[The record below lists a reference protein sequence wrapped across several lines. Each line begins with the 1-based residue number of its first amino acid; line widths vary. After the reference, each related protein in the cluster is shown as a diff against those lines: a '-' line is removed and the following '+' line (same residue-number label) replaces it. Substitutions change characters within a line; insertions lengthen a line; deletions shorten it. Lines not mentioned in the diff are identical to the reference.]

1 MAQSD
6 QRGGAGQARVV
17 NPAVIEE
24 FLSGVGL
31 FKSCDA
37 AVVAK
42 VSAHAEVLEYPRGA
56 VILRA
61 GAPADGMVVLMR
73 GRASHAMVSAST
85 GAVTTLDA
93 VLPGDHSGDVA
104 TALRASQ
111 PYSLLADEPSVVLRL
126 RAEIVDTLTAKVPQ
140 FSLNLARRL
149 ASRNVALSMASR
161 RAPSSASDPP
171 APAAA
176 LAQGA
181 VRFVEVSDY
190 EPTASVIQLVPSKLV
205 LSHRLLPLSSRGNAI
220 TVGMVSPRDEAA
232 IAELRRVL
240 RSVDLEVVAISQ
252 DDFALAVQRFRLE
265 GTPRGE
271 AARGARVDP
280 DSLQFDVV
288 DQERDADK
296 AVRVVGDEVVR
307 AVNRILAGALQREAS
322 DVHIEPEAAGVRVRY
337 RVQGMLQDAP
347 DLIPPSFAKGVVA
360 RLKILAGLDITD
372 RRSPQDGRIGM
383 TAGYREVDL
392 RVSSLPSSRGE
403 KVVLRVLESAGLSRP
418 LDQLFVEPH
427 TLAAVRGALLRPHG
441 AVLVAGAT
449 GSGKSSSL
457 YAMLQERRRAR
468 PDSSVLMVEDPIE
481 YRLAGVTQVQVNAG
495 IGLGFAQVLRAALRQ
510 DPDVI
515 TVGETRDPE
524 TARLALESAMT
535 GHLLFTSMHAN
546 DAMTTLQR
554 LEGLGCSRSLVAQSV
569 ALIVVQRLVRRL
581 CGQCATTEAP
591 APALHDALAA
601 RRLAERGARAPL
613 PRAVGCDHCGGT
625 GYSGRVAVTEC
636 LSLNEELRA
645 AMMTGEGLDEVMRG
659 AARAKA
665 LHTFAQCASF
675 LMARKVIAATEA
687 LLAVAE

>member
-6 QRGGAGQARVV
+6 QRGGAGQARAVS
-17 NPAVIEE
+17 PAVIEE
-24 FLSGVGL
+24 FLTGVGL

-61 GAPADGMVVLMR
+61 GAAADGMVVLMR
-73 GRASHAMVSAST
+73 GRASHAMISAST

-93 VLPGDHSGDVA
+93 LLPGDHGGDVA

-111 PYSLLADEPSVVLRL
+111 PYSLIADEPSVVLRL
-126 RAEIVDTLTAKVPQ
+126 RAEIIDTLTAKVPQ

-149 ASRNVALSMASR
+149 ASRNVALSMVSL
-161 RAPSSASDPP
+161 RAPSASSDPP
-171 APAAA
+171 APAVPE
-176 LAQGA
+176 GV

-190 EPTASVIQLVPSKLV
+190 EPTAKVLQLVPSKLV
-205 LSHRLLPLSSRGNAI
+205 LTHRVLPLSARGNAI
-220 TVGMVSPRDEAA
+220 TVGMVAPRNEAA

-240 RSVDLEVVAISQ
+240 HSLDLEVVAISQ
-252 DDFALAVQRFRLE
+252 DDFALAVQRFRIE
-265 GTPRGE
+265 GPPRGE

-322 DVHIEPEAAGVRVRY
+322 DVHVEPEAAGVRVRY
-337 RVQGMLQDAP
+337 RVQGMLHDAP

-383 TAGYREVDL
+383 TAGFREVDL
-392 RVSSLPSSRGE
+392 RVSTLPSSRGE
-403 KVVLRVLESAGLSRP
+403 KVVLRLLEAAGLSRP
-418 LDQLFVEPH
+418 LDQLFVEPN

-535 GHLLFTSMHAN
+535 GHLLFTSIHAN

-554 LEGLGCSRSLVAQSV
+554 LEGLGCSRSLIAQSV
-569 ALIVVQRLVRRL
+569 ALVVVQRLVRRL
-581 CGQCATTEAP
+581 CGQCATAEVP
-591 APALHDALAA
+591 APALLDALAA
-601 RRLAERGARAPL
+601 RRLAERGARVAL
-613 PRAVGCDHCGGT
+613 PRPVGCDACGNT
-625 GYSGRVAVTEC
+625 GYAGRVAVTEC

-645 AMMTGEGLDEVMRG
+645 AMMTGEGFGDVMRG
-659 AARAKA
+659 AAKARA

-675 LMARKVIAATEA
+675 LMARKAIAATEA